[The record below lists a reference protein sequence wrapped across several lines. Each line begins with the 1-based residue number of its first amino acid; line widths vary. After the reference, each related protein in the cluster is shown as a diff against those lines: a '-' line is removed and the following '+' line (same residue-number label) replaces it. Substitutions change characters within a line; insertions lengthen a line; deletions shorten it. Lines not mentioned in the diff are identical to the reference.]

1 MGFDG
6 TPSKGCQTCRTR
18 RVKCDETKP
27 TCKQCAKARRDCP
40 GYRDDFDIVLRNEN
54 HAARRRALNLG
65 GARKAGGGSGGRKAG
80 KRAAAAA
87 ASSSTSDVSS
97 PSSSRATTTTITSTT
112 TAPRQHRLLLARQSQ
127 TAAALSPSPL
137 HIPPESLAPSHFFA
151 NFVLVPGPDG
161 SRGFLDYLLPLLNHS
176 SSTTPTAT
184 TNAPPLGL
192 DGKGGAGGKGKG
204 DEHLVRA
211 FNACALASWGNRMA
225 CVSPSSPS
233 SASSSTSS
241 SSSSSSGAGV
251 AGPGPLGL
259 GGVVLGKQRAGGI
272 LGKAFGEYSQALR
285 ATQAALVDPV
295 RWKDDSVLAA
305 VLLLGMF
312 ENITAKQ
319 IGSLAWGSHTEGAI
333 QLVKARG
340 RAQLKTKVGLQ
351 LFIAVRTQLIVHA
364 LSTGIAPP
372 MGTDWWMRDAVIDPT
387 GSACQRLCLEAGEV
401 RSTATRLMTGITRTP
416 DNIRRA
422 QDLVRR
428 SYQLDQAMTHWM
440 ASVPESWRART
451 LCWQYSDP
459 SSVSSDGKD
468 YSLAEVFPGR
478 VDLYPDIWV
487 AGLWNQLRA
496 ARLALM
502 SIIVRTLAW
511 VNFPGDYRTMPQ
523 FASAARLCIDI
534 IADILASVP
543 CCLGWHLKRKD
554 LWPQDMPVGVAG
566 GDGSVSKGL
575 AGYFLAFPLACVLT
589 QDYTTD
595 AQRTYIRGRLRHI
608 GDVLGVKYAHILCLL
623 QFRVPS
629 MLMWSDVKN
638 AASGVA
644 AANFEKVVSSPR
656 QAYPTP
662 EPHTPPDE

>member
-65 GARKAGGGSGGRKAG
+65 SSRKAA
-80 KRAAAAA
+80 
-87 ASSSTSDVSS
+87 
-97 PSSSRATTTTITSTT
+97 TTTITATT

-127 TAAALSPSPL
+127 TATALSPSPL

-176 SSTTPTAT
+176 
-184 TNAPPLGL
+184 
-192 DGKGGAGGKGKG
+192 KG

-225 CVSPSSPS
+225 C
-233 SASSSTSS
+233 
-241 SSSSSSGAGV
+241 
-251 AGPGPLGL
+251 
-259 GGVVLGKQRAGGI
+259 RAGGI

-451 LCWQYSDP
+451 LCWQCSDP

-468 YSLAEVFPGR
+468 YSLAEVFPGG

-554 LWPQDMPVGVAG
+554 LWPQDMPVEVSG

-638 AASGVA
+638 ATPGVA